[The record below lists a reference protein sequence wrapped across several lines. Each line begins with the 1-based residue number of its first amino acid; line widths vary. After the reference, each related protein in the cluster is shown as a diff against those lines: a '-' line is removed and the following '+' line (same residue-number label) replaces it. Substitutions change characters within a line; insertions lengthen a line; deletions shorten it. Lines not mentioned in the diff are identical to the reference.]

1 MATSKFSA
9 SIYILTCALKYF
21 IVRSR
26 RFIFVVRAKWNIYHF
41 VARTYFKKEVTHF
54 HFEPECFTP
63 YLFSRT
69 ANRTTRPER
78 SHIRIYGQR
87 GSSIVVVIFADLE
100 QSFDNR
106 R

>member
-41 VARTYFKKEVTHF
+41 VARTYLRNCENTSQFLHSPHARRVEGKIYRTNHVIGKK
-54 HFEPECFTP
+54 
-63 YLFSRT
+63 
-69 ANRTTRPER
+69 
-78 SHIRIYGQR
+78 
-87 GSSIVVVIFADLE
+87 
-100 QSFDNR
+100 
-106 R
+106 